1 MCPFLYLMWVNLH
14 ISPIRQMGIVSPFNR
29 WKNWDLEVI
38 ELITGEA
45 RHWTQ
50 GVWPQMLLI
59 IAIIS
64 PESDWGFQS
73 EYIQPEVK
81 RDKTLMKPGAG
92 ATLTTNL
99 VKQWAFHKDF
109 LHLMRIHIP
118 VMHGSDKV
126 PLKPSRWW
134 WIHLWWTGSFICG
147 TKAI

>member
-1 MCPFLYLMWVNLH
+1 
-14 ISPIRQMGIVSPFNR
+14 MGIVSPFNR

-45 RHWTQ
+45 RCWTQ

-81 RDKTLMKPGAG
+81 RDKDPDEAWSRSYAYNKP
-92 ATLTTNL
+92 
-99 VKQWAFHKDF
+99 
-109 LHLMRIHIP
+109 
-118 VMHGSDKV
+118 
-126 PLKPSRWW
+126 
-134 WIHLWWTGSFICG
+134 C
-147 TKAI
+147 